1 MTSAITQTRSTSS
14 SARSTVRRMNAPS
27 FPAGACSPGVSTNTI
42 CVPGRLRIP
51 VMRLR
56 VVCGRGDTIASF
68 SPTRR
73 LSSVDLPEFGRPTR
87 EAKPARMR
95 SMGSSGMQQALPQS
109 CRECCVRRREDLSLA
124 AVHQAGFDG
133 ITVIVADEVEDA
145 VGDEELKL
153 EIERNAESA

>member
-1 MTSAITQTRSTSS
+1 
-14 SARSTVRRMNAPS
+14 MNAPG

-87 EAKPARMR
+87 ETKPARAL
-95 SMGSSGMQQALPQS
+95 SLGSSGMQQTSPKS
-109 CRECCVRRREDLSLA
+109 CRESCVRRSEDLALA

-133 ITVIVADEVEDA
+133 VAVVEADEVED
-145 VGDEELKL
+145 
-153 EIERNAESA
+153 